1 MTVHFLPFGPLIWNT
16 IDAVNLTVQFR
27 LLILTSQSYKDIPH
41 FPVSTVE
48 GHKGCLV
55 FGKLNGKEV
64 ICMQGRFHL
73 YEGWDPKACTIPIRV
88 MKLFGVEK
96 IVLTNAAGGLNP
108 EVSKIQSIEEMESE
122 WSCIHT
128 SHDRRFSVPFTL
140 GLTFLYFS
148 SNSVI
153 SWSSKIIYFCQGSAD
168 SVRLL
173 ERMTQASVPDF
184 FPWEMLTINSYR
196 KKQNKVCKL
205 QWRHCDVIVEIFF

>member
-1 MTVHFLPFGPLIWNT
+1 MVAG
-16 IDAVNLTVQFR
+16 
-27 LLILTSQSYKDIPH
+27 LTSSCVRIPSSTGRSVIFTSISYKDIPH

-108 EVSKIQSIEEMESE
+108 EVSQVL
-122 WSCIHT
+122 
-128 SHDRRFSVPFTL
+128 DRPL
-140 GLTFLYFS
+140 
-148 SNSVI
+148 
-153 SWSSKIIYFCQGSAD
+153 
-168 SVRLL
+168 
-173 ERMTQASVPDF
+173 
-184 FPWEMLTINSYR
+184 
-196 KKQNKVCKL
+196 
-205 QWRHCDVIVEIFF
+205 

>member
-1 MTVHFLPFGPLIWNT
+1 MSKTYGSFLVRLIEG
-16 IDAVNLTVQFR
+16 LTSSKARILDFDGLSV
-27 LLILTSQSYKDIPH
+27 ILTSISYKDIPH

-108 EVSKIQSIEEMESE
+108 EVSK
-122 WSCIHT
+122 
-128 SHDRRFSVPFTL
+128 F
-140 GLTFLYFS
+140 
-148 SNSVI
+148 
-153 SWSSKIIYFCQGSAD
+153 
-168 SVRLL
+168 
-173 ERMTQASVPDF
+173 
-184 FPWEMLTINSYR
+184 
-196 KKQNKVCKL
+196 
-205 QWRHCDVIVEIFF
+205 